1 MINNNILPYMRK
13 DISTLVTLS
22 AAAIGVLM
30 LASPVLPLSNPLL
43 LQPVQAQTVM
53 TFKTPSPATGPGS
66 NLAFDVYGNTSTSDP
81 QNVEITNGTIHLQ
94 AQQRY
99 TGEVTYG
106 SFTND
111 SSGASITFSTKIDN
125 LDYTVSSPCSSSGD
139 NQIDVSNKYGTSK
152 FQGPVECTS
161 SQSGGGDTTA
171 QPPSSSPSSLTGSP
185 QGTDRGSSSSG
196 SGNSTE
202 GNSGSSSSSSNST
215 DSDGDR
221 DGIPDSSDR
230 CTHNSNPSCF
240 KEDTT
245 TQQQPS
251 SSSNRTGNQ
260 TR

>member
-1 MINNNILPYMRK
+1 LRNNIS
-13 DISTLVTLS
+13 ISFTLS
-22 AAAIGVLM
+22 AAIAL
-30 LASPVLPLSNPLL
+30 LLFASPLVLSNPVL
-43 LQPVQAQTVM
+43 LQPAQAQTVM

-152 FQGPVECTS
+152 FQGPVEC
-161 SQSGGGDTTA
+161 
-171 QPPSSSPSSLTGSP
+171 SP
-185 QGTDRGSSSSG
+185 QGGGSTTQQSSSTTG
-196 SGNSTE
+196 
-202 GNSGSSSSSSNST
+202 
-215 DSDGDR
+215 
-221 DGIPDSSDR
+221 
-230 CTHNSNPSCF
+230 
-240 KEDTT
+240 TT
-245 TQQQPS
+245 TQQDDGDGDKDDDGVLDANDNCPNLPNTRCYKEGDTALVVH
-251 SSSNRTGNQ
+251 NRN
-260 TR
+260 R

>member
-30 LASPVLPLSNPLL
+30 LASPVLPFSNPLL

-139 NQIDVSNKYGTSK
+139 NHIDVSNKYGTSK
-152 FQGPVECTS
+152 FQGPVEC
-161 SQSGGGDTTA
+161 
-171 QPPSSSPSSLTGSP
+171 SP
-185 QGTDRGSSSSG
+185 QGGGSTTQQSSSTTG
-196 SGNSTE
+196 
-202 GNSGSSSSSSNST
+202 
-215 DSDGDR
+215 
-221 DGIPDSSDR
+221 
-230 CTHNSNPSCF
+230 
-240 KEDTT
+240 TT
-245 TQQQPS
+245 TQQDDGDGDKDDDGVLDANDNCPNLPNTRCYKEGDTTLVVHD
-251 SSSNRTGNQ
+251 SNR
-260 TR
+260 

>member
-139 NQIDVSNKYGTSK
+139 NQIDVSTNTEHQSFKAQLNVLLLKVEEETLLHSHLLLLPLLWLEPPHNKMMEMVIRMMMEYLM
-152 FQGPVECTS
+152 
-161 SQSGGGDTTA
+161 
-171 QPPSSSPSSLTGSP
+171 LTITVP
-185 QGTDRGSSSSG
+185 TFLTQDVTK
-196 SGNSTE
+196 
-202 GNSGSSSSSSNST
+202 
-215 DSDGDR
+215 
-221 DGIPDSSDR
+221 
-230 CTHNSNPSCF
+230 
-240 KEDTT
+240 KEI
-245 TQQQPS
+245 QH
-251 SSSNRTGNQ
+251 
-260 TR
+260 

>member
-30 LASPVLPLSNPLL
+30 LASPVLPFSNPLL

-171 QPPSSSPSSLTGSP
+171 QPPSSSPSSLTG
-185 QGTDRGSSSSG
+185 
-196 SGNSTE
+196 
-202 GNSGSSSSSSNST
+202 
-215 DSDGDR
+215 
-221 DGIPDSSDR
+221 
-230 CTHNSNPSCF
+230 
-240 KEDTT
+240 TT
-245 TQQQPS
+245 TQQDDGDGDKDDDGVLDANDNCPNLPNTRCYKEGDTALVVH
-251 SSSNRTGNQ
+251 NRN
-260 TR
+260 R